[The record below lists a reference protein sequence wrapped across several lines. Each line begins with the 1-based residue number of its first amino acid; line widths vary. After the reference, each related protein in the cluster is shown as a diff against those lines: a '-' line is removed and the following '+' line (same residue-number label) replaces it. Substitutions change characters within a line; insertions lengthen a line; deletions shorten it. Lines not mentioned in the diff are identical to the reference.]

1 MNFQDLLSFDVNAVE
16 WKALLSYGS
25 IFTSIVLFV
34 VVGIGRG
41 ILIRYIRKDTEVLD
55 KEQRRWTIRVKN
67 AAAILIVI
75 GLILIWAPELHTFAL
90 SIAAFAAALVIAT
103 KEMILCLV
111 GAVMRATSHSFSVGE
126 WITVDNITGEVV
138 DLDAF
143 SFRLQE
149 VDMEGK
155 TYQFTGRVVTIPN
168 SVLFTAKV
176 VNANFF
182 KNYIFEDVR
191 IAVQYMDLDP
201 AAALAELK
209 LIVEKYFEPLRKD
222 STSFNKK
229 IRKRAA
235 IDIGTAE
242 PIYDLTTTD
251 LGHYHFHARVFVPTE
266 KAVLIGSEISAEF
279 LSRVYKMRTEN
290 AEKREK
296 PEQKDAEEAA
306 QSDAAEDAKFA
317 K

>member
-1 MNFQDLLSFDVNAVE
+1 MDLQSIFSFDFNTVE

-25 IFTSIVLFV
+25 IFTSIVLFT

-41 ILIRYIRKDTEVLD
+41 VLIRHIRKDAEVLD

-67 AAAILIVI
+67 AAAIVIVF
-75 GLILIWAPELHTFAL
+75 GLLLIWAPELHTFAL
-90 SIAAFAAALVIAT
+90 SVAAFAAALVIAT
-103 KEMILCLV
+103 KEMILCLG
-111 GAVMRATSHSFSVGE
+111 GAVMRATSQTFTVGE
-126 WITVDNITGEVV
+126 WITVDNLTGEVI

-155 TYQFTGRVVTIPN
+155 TYQFTGRVVSVPN
-168 SVLFTAKV
+168 SVLFTAKIA
-176 VNANFF
+176 NANFF
-182 KNYIFEDVR
+182 KAYIFEDVR
-191 IAVQYMDLDP
+191 MAVQYMDIDP

-209 LIVEKYFEPLRKD
+209 AIVEKHFEPYRKD
-222 STSFNKK
+222 SFSFNRK

-251 LGHYHFHARVFVPTE
+251 FGHYHFHARVFVPTE
-266 KAVLIGSEISAEF
+266 KASLIGSEISTEF
-279 LSRVYKMRTEN
+279 LSRVHKMRMEN
-290 AEKREK
+290 VEILRDAVARKEAEMDLEFK
-296 PEQKDAEEAA
+296 
-306 QSDAAEDAKFA
+306 AAESAKSA
-317 K
+317 